1 MHRLI
6 FYELDK
12 IWRKRSFILSICV
25 LMIINLFLLW
35 YINTPELK
43 GTTEENYIDELYE
56 EQQKVAGYKEY
67 LRSVQES
74 KDNLSSI
81 SIFKKQGQND
91 YAARNIEKSAKDYSG
106 LSGKNIRWMP
116 SKSLKISM
124 ESVWTD
130 LLLIL
135 SVLLFSGNLIFAEK
149 GKKLFYITRS
159 TKNGRLQSGIA
170 KIAALFVH
178 CTIITILFYGMNLI
192 YAEITIGFGDLTA
205 DIQSVAIY
213 MESNL
218 QISILE
224 YIIYSVLTKGFVF
237 FATGNVIMAFCIFAD
252 RIVLP
257 YVAAFL
263 LYGIS
268 YIAYLT
274 IPAVE
279 KWSVFKYINLIG
291 ILETQKLYG
300 SYLNFNIGGYPVSRL
315 VLTRS
320 IIIDL
325 AISGITLSILLFVYG
340 RNFELVKSRSKHKKH
355 FHPHIS
361 LLYHEGYKIM
371 ITNRAVVVI
380 LLFAI
385 LIGWQ
390 IIGKE
395 YNPSAQEQYYRDI
408 MLQLE
413 GKMTDEKEALI
424 ISEQEKYDK
433 AFSEIERIDNMTA
446 NGKISEN
453 AADGLKAELYAVTFF
468 YPAFER
474 VQHQYQRICENGGS
488 FIYDTGYLYLFGL
501 KNNDLLINLFLL
513 SLCVVAAFGNVIPM
527 EYQCGVWYLLG
538 ATKAGKKKIIYRKA
552 AVCIMAVMGLSIIPV
567 ICRFIN
573 ISKAYPMHGAGAA
586 ITDIPYFEQLPPA
599 LSIRAFIILL
609 ILAQMGALIV
619 VAAGTLVISYW
630 RKNHIQSVFFSIL
643 VFVVPLILKISGIGF
658 AGWFSVFPLYSWTTL
673 IGA

>member
-1 MHRLI
+1 
-6 FYELDK
+6 
-12 IWRKRSFILSICV
+12 
-25 LMIINLFLLW
+25 
-35 YINTPELK
+35 
-43 GTTEENYIDELYE
+43 
-56 EQQKVAGYKEY
+56 
-67 LRSVQES
+67 
-74 KDNLSSI
+74 
-81 SIFKKQGQND
+81 
-91 YAARNIEKSAKDYSG
+91 
-106 LSGKNIRWMP
+106 
-116 SKSLKISM
+116 
-124 ESVWTD
+124 
-130 LLLIL
+130 
-135 SVLLFSGNLIFAEK
+135 
-149 GKKLFYITRS
+149 
-159 TKNGRLQSGIA
+159 
-170 KIAALFVH
+170 
-178 CTIITILFYGMNLI
+178 
-192 YAEITIGFGDLTA
+192 
-205 DIQSVAIY
+205 
-213 MESNL
+213 
-218 QISILE
+218 
-224 YIIYSVLTKGFVF
+224 
-237 FATGNVIMAFCIFAD
+237 
-252 RIVLP
+252 
-257 YVAAFL
+257 
-263 LYGIS
+263 
-268 YIAYLT
+268 
-274 IPAVE
+274 
-279 KWSVFKYINLIG
+279 
-291 ILETQKLYG
+291 
-300 SYLNFNIGGYPVSRL
+300 
-315 VLTRS
+315 
-320 IIIDL
+320 
-325 AISGITLSILLFVYG
+325 
-340 RNFELVKSRSKHKKH
+340 
-355 FHPHIS
+355 
-361 LLYHEGYKIM
+361 M

-395 YNPSAQEQYYRDI
+395 YNSSAQEQYYRDI

-488 FIYDTGYLYLFGL
+488 FIYDTGYLYMFGL

-538 ATKAGKKKIIYRKA
+538 ATKVGKKKIIYRKA
-552 AVCIMAVMGLSIIPV
+552 AVCIMVVMGLSIIPV

-586 ITDIPYFEQLPPA
+586 ITDIPYFEQLSPA